1 MSLTIP
7 CDIEQLKLLGRDLIL
22 ALPTATLEEVDAGWK
37 CFGLAYLGCEYKSPR
52 DEIQAVA
59 LTKMLSKLVG
69 ARTLE
74 LELSRANTNEDGKH
88 AGTYGH

>member
-74 LELSRANTNEDGKH
+74 LELSQ
-88 AGTYGH
+88 GTHK